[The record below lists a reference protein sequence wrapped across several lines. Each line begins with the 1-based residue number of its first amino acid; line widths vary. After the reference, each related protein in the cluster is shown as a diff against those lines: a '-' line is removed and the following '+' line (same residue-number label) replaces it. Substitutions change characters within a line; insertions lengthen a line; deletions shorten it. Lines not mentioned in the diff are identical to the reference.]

1 MWAPVQAPLAVFAVY
16 PSRARYVILAFTGE
30 KCAAVVTTD
39 RYAGYAFI
47 DPAQGLRTKNTV
59 DVVAVEKSRW
69 DLEPIWMSAPAP
81 TSYFTP

>member
-1 MWAPVQAPLAVFAVY
+1 VQPLLAVFAIH
-16 PSRARYVILAFTGE
+16 PSRARHLILAFTGE

-39 RYAGYAFI
+39 RYVGYAFI

-69 DLEPIWMSAPAP
+69 NLEPIWMSAPAP

>member
-1 MWAPVQAPLAVFAVY
+1 MWAPVQPLLAVFAIH
-16 PSRARYVILAFTGE
+16 PSRARHLILAFTGE

-39 RYAGYAFI
+39 RYVGYAFI

-69 DLEPIWMSAPAP
+69 NLEPIWVSAPTP
-81 TSYFTP
+81 TTYFTP